1 MLVLLELYVL
11 LCGKTGTLSKTV
23 IIESEVE
30 LREAVR
36 KLFADNLT
44 LSWQWKDGTTDLP
57 KWADGFLEVNID
69 GRHVRFG
76 VECKLAPTGRD
87 VEKLAGQE
95 RNPLLVAPHVSDSL
109 LARCRA
115 RGISCAD

>member
-11 LCGKTGTLSKTV
+11 LCSKTCILSKTV

-36 KLFADNLT
+36 QLFADDLT
-44 LSWQWKDGTTDLP
+44 LSWKDGTTDLP
-57 KWADGFLEVNID
+57 KWADGLLEINID

-87 VEKLAGQE
+87 IEKLA
-95 RNPLLVAPHVSDSL
+95 VAESGVRS
-109 LARCRA
+109 
-115 RGISCAD
+115 